1 MSKIIIVGGVAG
13 GATAAARL
21 RRLNEQD
28 EIIMF
33 ERDEYIS
40 FANCGLPYY
49 IGGVIENR
57 ENLLVQTV
65 GGMSQ
70 RFNLD
75 IRNLT
80 EVIKINR
87 EQSTVTV
94 KHLPTGKIYDERF
107 DKLILSPGAKPIK
120 PAIKGAEE
128 ADNIFVLRNIPDT
141 DKIKNYVTDKKP
153 QSAVVIGG
161 GFIGVEMAENL
172 AELGVKVTIVEKTN
186 QVFRSLDFE
195 MAQIVHQELNAHGVN
210 LILGDGVSMFKDCGR
225 KVILESG
232 IILDADMIIMSIGVA
247 PENALAVSANIQ
259 IGKRGHISTNKQFQV
274 LDSETKEA
282 ISNIYAVG
290 DAIEVTD
297 FVNGSITAIPLAWPA
312 NRQGRLVADH
322 INGIAIESSGIQGT
336 AVAKVF
342 NLAVASTGNNE
353 TQLKAK
359 GIAYQ
364 AVHAHRANHASYY
377 PNSTNIALK
386 MVFDP
391 KTGRILGAQAIGQ
404 EGTEKRID
412 VIATVMKLNGTIR
425 DLPDLELSYAPP
437 FSSAKDP
444 VNILGYI
451 ASNVADGSYRMAQWY
466 EIDEIVRK
474 GGYLLDVRTPIEFSS
489 GHIDGAVNIELD
501 QLRNR
506 INEIAVPKDT
516 PIYVNCQ
523 IGLRG
528 YIAIKILQA
537 NGFTNLFNLSGGY
550 FTYKAGKYQ
559 VNKAVANKS
568 VKESN
573 VDDANNVLKTV
584 TEVNACGL
592 QCPGPLMATYKA
604 LNEVTDGER
613 IRVIS
618 TDYSFT
624 NDIENWCKSNNHTLV
639 SLSNEKNKYIAL
651 IEKGMGTVPSCKEDL
666 QPNTQDNASIIV
678 FSGELDKAL
687 AAMII
692 AQGAAAQ
699 GKKVTLFFT
708 FWGLNA
714 LRKNEKVKVEKNFI
728 EKMLGFM
735 MPKGA
740 GKLPL
745 SSMNLLGVGP
755 AMIKSIMKN
764 KNVDDVETMI
774 QATRDVGVRFIACTM
789 SMDLMGIKPE
799 ELIDGIEYAGV
810 ATYISNNENVGTT
823 LFV

>member
-21 RRLNEQD
+21 RRLNEKD
-28 EIIMF
+28 DIIMF

-57 ENLLVQTV
+57 DNLLVQTV
-65 GGMSQ
+65 GGMAQ

-75 IRNLT
+75 IRNRT

-87 EQSTVTV
+87 AQNTVTV
-94 KHLPTGKIYDERF
+94 KHLPTGKTYDESF

-120 PAIKGAEE
+120 PAIKGMEA

-141 DKIKNYVTDKKP
+141 DKIKSYVTEKNPK
-153 QSAVVIGG
+153 SAVVIGG

-172 AELGVKVTIVEKTN
+172 AELGVKVAIVEKTN
-186 QVFRSLDFE
+186 QVFRNLDFE
-195 MAQIVHQELNAHGVN
+195 MAQIVHQELNVHGVD
-210 LILGDGVSMFKDCGR
+210 LILGDGVSMFQDCGR
-225 KVILESG
+225 RVILESG
-232 IILDADMIIMSIGVA
+232 ARLDADMIIMSIGVA
-247 PENALAVSANIQ
+247 PENALAVSADIR
-259 IGKRGHISTNKQFQV
+259 IGPRGHISTNRQFQV
-274 LDSETKEA
+274 LDGETREV
-282 ISNIYAVG
+282 IPNIYAIG
-290 DAIEVTD
+290 DAIEVAD
-297 FVNGSITAIPLAWPA
+297 FVDGSVTAVPLAWPA

-342 NLAVASTGNNE
+342 NLTVASTGNNE

-364 AVHAHRANHASYY
+364 AIHAHRANHASYY
-377 PNSTNIALK
+377 PDSTNIALK

-391 KTGRILGAQAIGQ
+391 ATGRILGAQAIGQ

-412 VIATVMKLNGTIR
+412 VIASAMKLNGTIR
-425 DLPDLELSYAPP
+425 DLSDLELCYAPP

-451 ASNVADGSYRMAQWY
+451 ASNVADGSYRMVQWDAI
-466 EIDEIVRK
+466 EAIIREN
-474 GGYLLDVRTPIEFSS
+474 GYLLDVRTPIEFSS
-489 GHIDGAVNIELD
+489 GHIEGALNIELD

-506 INEIAVPKDT
+506 LDEITLSKDA
-516 PIYVNCQ
+516 PVYVYCQ
-523 IGLRG
+523 TGLRS
-528 YIAIKILQA
+528 YLAIKILQA
-537 NGFTNLFNLSGGY
+537 NGFGNLFNLSGGY
-550 FTYKAGKYQ
+550 LTYKSGTYR
-559 VNKAVANKS
+559 VNRAVDSRA
-568 VKESN
+568 VKELN

-604 LNEVTDGER
+604 LNEITDGER

-624 NDIENWCKSNNHTLV
+624 NDIETWCKANNHTLV
-639 SLSNEKNKYIAL
+639 SLSNDKNKYMAL
-651 IEKGMGTVPSCKEDL
+651 IEKGVGNAACCANDFRS
-666 QPNTQDNASIIV
+666 NTQDNASIVV

-699 GKKVTLFFT
+699 GKNVTLFFT
-708 FWGLNA
+708 FWGLNVI
-714 LRKNEKVKVEKNFI
+714 RKSEKIKLKKNFI

-735 MPKGA
+735 MPRGA
-740 GKLPL
+740 KNLPL
-745 SSMNLLGVGP
+745 SNMNMFGVGP
-755 AMIKSIMKN
+755 ALIKSIMKG
-764 KNVDDVETMI
+764 KNVDDIETMI
-774 QATRDVGVRFIACTM
+774 QATRDVGVRFVACTM

-799 ELIDGIEYAGV
+799 ELIDGVEYAGV
-810 ATYISNNENVGTT
+810 ATYISSNENVGTT